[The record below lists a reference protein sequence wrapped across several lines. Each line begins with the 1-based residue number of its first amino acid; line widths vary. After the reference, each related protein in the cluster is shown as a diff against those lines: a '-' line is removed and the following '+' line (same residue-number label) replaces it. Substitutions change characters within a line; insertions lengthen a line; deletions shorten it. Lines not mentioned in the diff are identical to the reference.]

1 MKRETKLT
9 TLANARVKA
18 TKNGEI
24 DVTGYAAVFGNL
36 DFTGDIIQPGA
47 FRRTLKEE
55 GPTRVTLR
63 GHDVDRVIG
72 VGSFV
77 EDSYGLFGKYRFV
90 PGVKDADETLA
101 LIKASALTGISIG
114 YSVPGD
120 GYSYKN
126 GNRILTDLDLH
137 ETSFVTFPAND
148 LARVSDDDEK
158 ALRAI
163 TEAIKNNLTAGAIAT
178 AFAKINNELKG
189 R

>member
-1 MKRETKLT
+1 MRETKLT

-24 DVTGYAAVFGNL
+24 DVSGYAAVFGNL
-36 DFTGDIIQPGA
+36 DSYSDVIQKGA
-47 FRRTLKEE
+47 FSRTLAEQ

-77 EDSYGLFGKYRFV
+77 EDNYGLFGKYRFV
-90 PGVKDADETLA
+90 AGVKDAEETLA
-101 LIKASALTGISIG
+101 LVRASALTGISIG
-114 YSVPGD
+114 YSVPAN

-126 GNRILTDLDLH
+126 GNRILTDLDLF

-148 LARVSDDDEK
+148 LARVTGADEK
-158 ALRAI
+158 ALRALN
-163 TEAIKNNLTAGAIAT
+163 EAVTNNMTALAIEQ
-178 AFAKINNELKG
+178 AFATITNELKTG